1 MKTGSPFG
9 LAITGSYDIR
19 VVRVSGRL
27 VAGAGAEAPAW
38 ALTSAFGNVEH
49 VVMDLTD
56 VTAIDA
62 SGVGRLLGLRQALVC
77 RGARLIIATAS
88 PRVRRVLQLTGL
100 DAIFGLLSP
109 VVGLGRCA

>member
-1 MKTGSPFG
+1 MKTGSAFG
-9 LAITGSYDIR
+9 LAITGSYDMR
-19 VVRVSGRL
+19 VVRISGRL

-62 SGVGRLLGLRQALVC
+62 SGVGRLVGLRQALVR

-100 DAIFGLLSP
+100 DAIFGIASP
-109 VVGLGRCA
+109 VAGLCRCA